1 MTDYTASIPFDVGKT
16 ITPEEFV
23 AWMVERRKKLYADI
37 VEMAQLWEDQWEF
50 GEYVLDGYGG
60 WFV

>member
-23 AWMVERRKKLYADI
+23 AWMVERRKKLYADM
-37 VEMAQLWEDQWEF
+37 VEDIDWWMEQCEF
-50 GEYVLDGYGG
+50 EKYILESYGG